1 MAKRRNPR
9 DIERVWL
16 SLVNSYETGLIT
28 ELEFYNQFMDQLSR
42 HRATSPKL
50 VDLLGKILESWDLG
64 LLSFREYYNQSIDLF
79 ARHNQN
85 RTRARSPRITAT
97 DIQNTITAILD
108 KYRDRYVTYSM
119 PINGNFSIV
128 FGDWDIGL
136 KLLGEI
142 EIDQNSVTFVLGI
155 NKAIR
160 QGSIEF
166 LDKQSFTNIQTESD
180 LMEFSTTFETALEQT
195 VREMSRKDYI
205 DYPRRKNPVATGT
218 LLAFGIG
225 YFLGKK

>member
-1 MAKRRNPR
+1 MRRRNNPLPSL
-9 DIERVWL
+9 EKVWL
-16 SLVNSYETGLIT
+16 MFTDSYEERMMTK
-28 ELEFYNQFMDQLSR
+28 LEFYNQFMDHLSR

-50 VDLLGKILESWDLG
+50 VDLLEKILEGWDLE
-64 LLSFREYYNQSIDLF
+64 LLSFREYYNQSMDIF
-79 ARHNQN
+79 ARYNQN
-85 RTRARSPRITAT
+85 KSRRTPKITAT
-97 DIQNTITAILD
+97 DIQNTITEILD

-119 PINGNFSIV
+119 PIDGNFSIG

-142 EIDQNSVTFVLGI
+142 EINQNNVRFELGI

-166 LDKQSFTNIQTESD
+166 LDLQNFTNIQTESD
-180 LMEFSTTFETALEQT
+180 LMEFSTAFETALEQT

-205 DYPRRKNPVATGT
+205 DYPRRNNPMATGT
-218 LLAFGIG
+218 LLALGIG
-225 YFLGKK
+225 YLLGKG